1 MSLSGINQK
10 EMMALSFLYA
20 LCMWITLVCPS
31 VGTGF
36 VYHFPGI
43 AVQRQRIKSEQSGST
58 GPPGTGSRTQLRNWC
73 QYTVSKTVSCQ
84 VHNGTE
90 TTVQRVFQ
98 GCRWPGPC
106 SKVISYRTLI
116 RPSFK
121 LTYKQVTAL
130 EWRCCPGFVGEECRE
145 ECMNCTSFTG
155 MNSRINT
162 IESKIRLLEEGRASL
177 PTVSSLPE
185 GSTDNEVD
193 TPQPTPIGPPS
204 YLPPG
209 VPGAVGPPGPAGSP
223 GLPGSAGPPGPA
235 GRPGLP
241 GPIGSKG
248 DRGLPG
254 ELGLPG
260 PPGPPGPPGS
270 GFFPVRARGDAF
282 QVDKQEETGLA
293 APQIVVGPPGP
304 TGPSGPSGPAGPRGP
319 EGIPGLPGQ
328 DGKEGLQGKP
338 GDPGPKGDPGERGFP
353 GTTGEQG
360 LPGAPGPK
368 GEPGEGLNEGEAV
381 QQLREALKILAE
393 RVLILEHMIGI
404 HDTSEGSGFGSIL
417 DPLSFST
424 VKTKRLQPVQTPP
437 QTPAL
442 KERQRQAP
450 L

>member
-1 MSLSGINQK
+1 MSLSGMNQK

-155 MNSRINT
+155 MNSRINA

-282 QVDKQEETGLA
+282 QVDKQEETNLA

-328 DGKEGLQGKP
+328 DASKASLGILGLKEIQGK
-338 GDPGPKGDPGERGFP
+338 GGF
-353 GTTGEQG
+353 Q
-360 LPGAPGPK
+360 
-368 GEPGEGLNEGEAV
+368 V
-381 QQLREALKILAE
+381 QQASRAY
-393 RVLILEHMIGI
+393 LEHQG
-404 HDTSEGSGFGSIL
+404 
-417 DPLSFST
+417 
-424 VKTKRLQPVQTPP
+424 Q
-437 QTPAL
+437 
-442 KERQRQAP
+442 KESQEKA
-450 L
+450 

>member
-1 MSLSGINQK
+1 MNQK

-145 ECMNCTSFTG
+145 GEFLIASFFILSHDVTF
-155 MNSRINT
+155 
-162 IESKIRLLEEGRASL
+162 SKLGLEEL
-177 PTVSSLPE
+177 QT
-185 GSTDNEVD
+185 
-193 TPQPTPIGPPS
+193 QC
-204 YLPPG
+204 G

-241 GPIGSKG
+241 GPIGKTLS
-248 DRGLPG
+248 
-254 ELGLPG
+254 ELSEASSLFICLLL
-260 PPGPPGPPGS
+260 S
-270 GFFPVRARGDAF
+270 NSQCSRIQYFNTAECPVKLLCF
-282 QVDKQEETGLA
+282 TSCFSVYCTVQ
-293 APQIVVGPPGP
+293 
-304 TGPSGPSGPAGPRGP
+304 
-319 EGIPGLPGQ
+319 
-328 DGKEGLQGKP
+328 
-338 GDPGPKGDPGERGFP
+338 
-353 GTTGEQG
+353 
-360 LPGAPGPK
+360 
-368 GEPGEGLNEGEAV
+368 GEAV

-404 HDTSEGSGFGSIL
+404 HGPFARPQGNKSLELLISCKIRHVHGS
-417 DPLSFST
+417 
-424 VKTKRLQPVQTPP
+424 PVYTPV
-437 QTPAL
+437 TDHAV
-442 KERQRQAP
+442 
-450 L
+450 

>member
-1 MSLSGINQK
+1 MNQK
-10 EMMALSFLYA
+10 ERLALSLVYA
-20 LCMWITLVCPS
+20 LSIWITLVCPS

-36 VYHFPGI
+36 VYRFPGI
-43 AVQRQRIKSEQSGST
+43 TVQRQRIKSEQSGSA
-58 GPPGTGSRTQLRNWC
+58 GPPGTGSHTQLRNWC
-73 QYTVSKTVSCQ
+73 QYTVSKTVTCQ

-90 TTVQRVFQ
+90 TTVQRVIQ

-106 SKVISYRTLI
+106 SKVISYRTII

-121 LTYKQVTAL
+121 VAYKQVTAL

-145 ECMNCTSFTG
+145 ECMNCTSFTD
-155 MNSRINT
+155 MNTRINA
-162 IESKIRLLEEGRASL
+162 IESKIRLLEEARPSL

-204 YLPPG
+204 YQPPG
-209 VPGAVGPPGPAGSP
+209 GIGPPGPIGPP
-223 GLPGSAGPPGPA
+223 GLPGSAGPPGPP
-235 GRPGLP
+235 GRPGPP
-241 GPIGSKG
+241 GSTGLKG

-260 PPGPPGPPGS
+260 PPGPPGLPGPS
-270 GFFPVRARGDAF
+270 SFPVRVRGDVF
-282 QVDKQEETGLA
+282 QVDNQEENPIHTTLP
-293 APQIVVGPPGP
+293 APEIIVGPPGP
-304 TGPSGPSGPAGPRGP
+304 TGPSGPAGPEGLRGPA
-319 EGIPGLPGQ
+319 GIPGLPGQ

-338 GDPGPKGDPGERGFP
+338 GDPGPKGDPGERGVP
-353 GTTGEQG
+353 GATGEQG
-360 LPGAPGPK
+360 LPGAPGLK

-404 HDTSEGSGFGSIL
+404 HENSEGSGFGSIL
-417 DPLSFST
+417 DPLSFSAI
-424 VKTKRLQPVQTPP
+424 KTKRLQPVQTLP

-442 KERQRQAP
+442 GERQRQAP

>member
-282 QVDKQEETGLA
+282 QVDKQ
-293 APQIVVGPPGP
+293 
-304 TGPSGPSGPAGPRGP
+304 GPAGPRGP